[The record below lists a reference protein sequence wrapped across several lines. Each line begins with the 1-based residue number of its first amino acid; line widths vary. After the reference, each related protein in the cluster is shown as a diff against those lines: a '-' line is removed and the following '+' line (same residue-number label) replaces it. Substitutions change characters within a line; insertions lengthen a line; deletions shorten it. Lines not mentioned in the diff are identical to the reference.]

1 VDKRVREGREGR
13 VGEGLKV
20 PAFMGRIEAARAAVR
35 AGRSVCVLT
44 GAGISTESG
53 IPDYRFV
60 NSHPTIRFDVVSE
73 TCQKNVLEKP
83 QLNSHNGRAYDVQAS
98 S

>member
-1 VDKRVREGREGR
+1 MTRTIDLVSVHTCTCKFQCSLVCVIDKRVREGREGR
-13 VGEGLKV
+13 VGEGPKV
-20 PAFMGRIEAARAAVR
+20 PAFMGRIEAARTAVR

-60 NSHPTIRFDVVSE
+60 NSHPIMMT
-73 TCQKNVLEKP
+73 L
-83 QLNSHNGRAYDVQAS
+83 
-98 S
+98 